1 MIVINSTKWVL
12 SAMNTYPRLLGDI
25 GGTHARFAL
34 QREAGGAL
42 EAMVVMRCA
51 AHASLRDAIRAYLL
65 EAGDPPVK
73 QAAIGMANPVLG
85 DWVQMTNHHWSFS
98 TEALRADLAWER
110 LLLLNDF
117 TALALGLPDLC
128 DEDVLEVQP
137 HPDRVYLPR
146 AAKALIGAGTGLGVS
161 GLIPCADSTLWVPIA
176 GEGGHTTLAA
186 TNAQEDA
193 VLAGLRQRFGHVS
206 AERVLSGPGLV
217 NLYEV
222 LGALQGS
229 RPPARTPEQIIEI
242 VLGPSDEA
250 QTLCAQAVALF
261 WAFLGTTAGNLA
273 LTLGA
278 RGGVYIGG
286 GIAPRLVAGVE
297 KSRFRTCFES
307 KGRFGPY
314 LQAVPTYV
322 VRAGVSP
329 ALLGASR
336 ALDGF

>member
-1 MIVINSTKWVL
+1 MS
-12 SAMNTYPRLLGDI
+12 TYPRLLGDI

-34 QREAGGAL
+34 QRVAAGTPEAVL
-42 EAMVVMRCA
+42 VLRCA
-51 AHASLRDAIRAYLL
+51 AHASLQDAIRAYLQ
-65 EAGDPPVK
+65 EVGDPPVK
-73 QAAIGMANPVLG
+73 HVAMGMANPVLG

-98 TEALRADLAWER
+98 TEALRLDLAWDR
-110 LLLLNDF
+110 LLILNDF

-161 GLIPCADSTLWVPIA
+161 GLMPSADGALWVPIA
-176 GEGGHTTLAA
+176 GEGGHATLTA

-193 VLAGLRQRFGHVS
+193 VLAHLRQRFGHVS

-217 NLYEV
+217 NVYEA
-222 LGALQGS
+222 LGALHS
-229 RPPARTPEQIIEI
+229 RVVDSLTPEQISTTG
-242 VLGPSDEA
+242 LADAS
-250 QTLCAQAVALF
+250 TLCGQAVALF

-286 GIAPRLVAGVE
+286 GIAPRLLAGVE

-307 KGRFGPY
+307 KGRFAPY